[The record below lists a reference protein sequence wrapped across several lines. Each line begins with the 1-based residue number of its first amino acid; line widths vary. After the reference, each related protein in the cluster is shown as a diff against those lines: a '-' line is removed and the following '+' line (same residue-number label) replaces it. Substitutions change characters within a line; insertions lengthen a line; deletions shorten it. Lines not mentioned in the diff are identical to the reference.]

1 MHTTIHTLE
10 GWLAHCERLHPH
22 NIDMGLER
30 VGEVARGLRAD
41 APQFRQYVG
50 V

>member
-30 VGEVARGLRAD
+30 VG
-41 APQFRQYVG
+41 
-50 V
+50 